1 MDTMHLTDSPRTR
14 WFAGLR
20 RSRSRVLG
28 GVAAGFAEFWAVDP
42 LLIRVLVVSPL
53 LAALFAMTGQVV
65 LGLYWSSP
73 LTQLLWLA
81 AAATIAAYLV
91 GWVLLP
97 NPDGASLARRFLG
110 WGGPIGALAKLV
122 VGSVLLI
129 ALGWLGLV
137 ALALLGALDGISPL
151 LYVLGMLVAV
161 GGVAMLGVWLARG
174 GDLRDA
180 VHRLGAPGFGRTD
193 APAPAAW
200 ADPAPTEGAAPAGWS
215 NPADGDPT
223 LVLGADSEPA
233 MTLPVPGPASGD
245 PTLVLGSVDRAR
257 AAATAA
263 ADARAAAA
271 EAQRRART
279 EARRARRAQRK
290 ERNRWG
296 WLVAAVTLITAGTLV
311 LTDRAGVTSLGWA
324 GVAMVCLALLTT
336 GVLVGAWFGSGRW
349 LIAPALLLAGL
360 IAAGGLASDAL
371 DQAATAPPVAITPKE
386 LPKDEQ
392 YDVGWEEG
400 AVTVDLTT
408 TKELDSRM
416 LSLTV
421 NRGSLTVII
430 PTDQWTEAYSEVMLG
445 RNNLTTGGP
454 NVARSAQQSLNGPS
468 DMAVPAGGQPLY
480 LDLHVGVGEL
490 TIIEQ
495 ES

>member
-1 MDTMHLTDSPRTR
+1 MDTMHAAAPTRPR

-20 RSRSRVLG
+20 RSRSRLLG

-42 LLIRVLVVSPL
+42 LLIRVLIASPL
-53 LAALFAMTGQVV
+53 LAAMLAMTGQVV
-65 LGLYWSSP
+65 LGMYWSSP
-73 LTQLLWLA
+73 LTQLLWLI
-81 AAATIAAYLV
+81 AATTITAYLV
-91 GWVLLP
+91 GWTLIPQPGSV
-97 NPDGASLARRFLG
+97 SLARRFLS
-110 WGGPIGALAKLV
+110 WGGPIATLVKLV
-122 VGSVLLI
+122 VGFVLLVGF
-129 ALGWLGLV
+129 AWLGLGTLGYV
-137 ALALLGALDGISPL
+137 GALDDLSPL
-151 LYVLGMLVAV
+151 LYVTGMLVTV
-161 GGVAMLGVWLARG
+161 GGLATLGVWLARG

-193 APAPAAW
+193 APTPAAW
-200 ADPAPTEGAAPAGWS
+200 AAPATAEGPAPAGWS
-215 NPADGDPT
+215 NPTDSDPT
-223 LVLGADSEPA
+223 LVLDVDGEPTV
-233 MTLPVPGPASGD
+233 TLPVPDATSGD
-245 PTLVLGSVDRAR
+245 TTLVLGSVDRAR

-279 EARRARRAQRK
+279 EARRARRAERR

-311 LTDRAGVTSLGWA
+311 LTDRAGATTLGWL
-324 GVAMVCLALLTT
+324 GIAMICLALLTA
-336 GVLVGAWFGSGRW
+336 GVLVGAWFGSARW

-371 DQAATAPPVAITPKE
+371 DRAATAPPIELTPKE

-392 YDVGWEEG
+392 YEAGWEEG
-400 AVTVDLTT
+400 AVTVDLTN

-416 LSLTV
+416 LSLAV
-421 NRGSLTVII
+421 DRGSLTVIL
-430 PTDQWTEAYSEVMLG
+430 PADQWTEAYSEVMLG

-480 LDLHVGVGEL
+480 LDMHVGIGEL
-490 TIIEQ
+490 TVIEQ